1 MSLLIARLLP
11 FAVGVLLGFSLF
23 SLLIPRPRVRPVTH
37 VDLQLSCNDSL
48 LALSANSS
56 SSTAYDELSS
66 NTSLSLL
73 NWASSLL
80 HAGNNRSLASPWSSL
95 STIAQII
102 KGDDHEPKYLLLAL
116 KSIRLP
122 SMYNS
127 SRLIQR
133 EYSLGN
139 VPLIALLF
147 RFKYL
152 MALSLAKEVGSA
164 PDSSLFAISS
174 TRSLESIEILSSIS
188 PMKFDLYVY
197 AYTL

>member
-37 VDLQLSCNDSL
+37 VDLQLSRNDSL

-95 STIAQII
+95 FASKTDSVNNSTFIFDSKRQQAP
-102 KGDDHEPKYLLLAL
+102 HEKDWL
-116 KSIRLP
+116 KLHMCNEPFEAYGAAWLSTK
-122 SMYNS
+122 
-127 SRLIQR
+127 QH
-133 EYSLGN
+133 
-139 VPLIALLF
+139 LIAVNNS
-147 RFKYL
+147 KYNL
-152 MALSLAKEVGSA
+152 TWVMVFIIGRVSFN
-164 PDSSLFAISS
+164 P
-174 TRSLESIEILSSIS
+174 RR
-188 PMKFDLYVY
+188 
-197 AYTL
+197 